1 MADPKEM
8 DQFLRPSEPCGTPKP
23 PLTSSGE
30 GVLRNSHIA
39 AVSTNTAAGTP
50 KRPSNETS
58 DLTPMHVFHDEMKHS
73 PGAQN
78 CPPNSSSNDSISSE
92 LSSPSGT
99 PFRFTGFPAS
109 LPKVKP
115 PKSIQKSQAIPSMTP
130 KNVLQKQ
137 LPRIDDDKLLNV
149 DPPGTIRKRMV
160 FTEHSSDIEEDENE
174 GNSIDSGLEHYKD
187 ACDVSHNTSLSSLS
201 VDVAIRKTPGR
212 VQTRKIDG
220 HMSPTIENENLSSRK
235 NEREGW
241 LSPILS
247 EEKQQ
252 LLKIDDDDENDVCQ
266 DDPVTELHSGCM
278 QPPLRTRLNFNAFTP
293 SSNADVLDRKRQS
306 FDEYDH
312 HDDATPARKVER
324 KNLNG
329 PHLFNPNRKDSFPP
343 VISGPKFAPFQLGVG
358 DKLSPNEENFRK
370 ELDKTQYSPI
380 ASAPDDIE
388 LSDSISGIVDTDTCI
403 PKAKYGGNTPNDS
416 IGTCGNSTQSAQSSA
431 TNKTKKLRPLP
442 DISAFDNGSNATGSM
457 MYNADSG
464 DHGNESGT
472 STQQFCPPTPLRTPA
487 WAHRHGMHRSNSL
500 VSSKVLAAM
509 PPQIIDGFSSLE
521 DSLIEDEKNKSV
533 TFPCSSHSLDE
544 SFSPILEERHFN
556 DGSPKLDV
564 KAALSLPTL
573 RKVQVPIESRR
584 TPASTFKAISIDPSI
599 SDEATT
605 ISFLDDFD
613 NVSKLGSGTFA
624 DVYKARSKEDGHF
637 YAVKRNKRQF
647 RGKKDRER
655 TLVEIHI
662 MQRLQTTSLSEWR
675 DGNVSSKSSYC
686 LYLLFFIR
694 AWQENGHL
702 FSQTELC
709 CIHTCRHLMM
719 NLTMHWNTASQIYPS
734 LNENSLDL
742 SPRTGGHL
750 VPENTI
756 WKICHDVSCGM
767 SHIHSHNIVH
777 HDIKP
782 LNIFFV
788 LHPKLGALCKLGDF
802 GMAGETGTV
811 DDGQEGDP
819 AYMPQELLD
828 CDKKDPSGD
837 VFSLGITLYELATPG
852 YWIAPVDGSKW
863 HEIRSEDHVPE
874 IPNSRSPQ
882 LVKLIKRM
890 ISPFK
895 DKRPTADE
903 ILNDNGF
910 INKAA
915 IQEDKFLANYIND
928 VNNVEKEKESENLKA
943 LARENNRQTPT
954 PLQNRSNMRTPT
966 PGSGPFS

>member
-1 MADPKEM
+1 
-8 DQFLRPSEPCGTPKP
+8 
-23 PLTSSGE
+23 
-30 GVLRNSHIA
+30 
-39 AVSTNTAAGTP
+39 
-50 KRPSNETS
+50 
-58 DLTPMHVFHDEMKHS
+58 
-73 PGAQN
+73 
-78 CPPNSSSNDSISSE
+78 
-92 LSSPSGT
+92 
-99 PFRFTGFPAS
+99 
-109 LPKVKP
+109 
-115 PKSIQKSQAIPSMTP
+115 MTP
-130 KNVLQKQ
+130 NVIQKQ
-137 LPRIDDDKLLNV
+137 LSRIEDEKLLNV
-149 DPPGTIRKRMV
+149 DTLGTVRKRMV
-160 FTEHSSDIEEDENE
+160 FAEHQSVFDNDDDEDE
-174 GNSIDSGLEHYKD
+174 GNSIDSGLDHYKD

-201 VDVAIRKTPGR
+201 VDVGIRKTPGR

-220 HMSPTIENENLSSRK
+220 HMSPTMENEILSNGK
-235 NEREGW
+235 NERVGW

-252 LLKIDDDDENDVCQ
+252 LLEVDDDDENDVCHN
-266 DDPVTELHSGCM
+266 DPVTELNSECM

-293 SSNADVLDRKRQS
+293 NSNADGLDRKRQS

-312 HDDATPARKVER
+312 NDDATPARKVER

-343 VISGPKFAPFQLGVG
+343 VISGPRFAPFQLGVG
-358 DKLSPNEENFRK
+358 DKLSPNEEYFRK
-370 ELDKTQYSPI
+370 ELDKKQYSPI
-380 ASAPDDIE
+380 ASAPEDIE
-388 LSDSISGIVDTDTCI
+388 LSDSISGIVDTDSCV

-416 IGTCGNSTQSAQSSA
+416 IGTCGNSTQSAQSST

-442 DISAFDNGSNATGSM
+442 DISAFDNGSNVTGSM

-464 DHGNESGT
+464 DHGNESGI
-472 STQQFCPPTPLRTPA
+472 SAQQFCPPTPLRTPA
-487 WAHRHGMHRSNSL
+487 WAHRNGLHRSNSL

-509 PPQIIDGFSSLE
+509 PPQVIDGFSSLE

-533 TFPCSSHSLDE
+533 TFPCSSHSIEE
-544 SFSPILEERHFN
+544 SFSPLLEERHFN

-564 KAALSLPTL
+564 KSALSLPML
-573 RKVQVPIESRR
+573 RKVRAPTESRR
-584 TPASTFKAISIDPSI
+584 TPASTFKAITMGPSI
-599 SDEATT
+599 NDETAT

-613 NVSKLGSGTFA
+613 NVTKLGSGTFA

-647 RGKKDRER
+647 RGRKDRER
-655 TLVEIHI
+655 ALVEIHI
-662 MQRLQTTSLSEWR
+662 MQRLQTISLSEWR

-719 NLTMHWNTASQIYPS
+719 NLTTYWNTASQIYPS
-734 LNENSLDL
+734 LDL
-742 SPRTGGHL
+742 SPKAGGHL

-874 IPNSRSPQ
+874 IPNSRSPE
-882 LVKLIKRM
+882 LINLIKRM

-895 DKRPTADE
+895 DKRPTADD
-903 ILNDNGF
+903 ILNDNAF

-915 IQEDKFLANYIND
+915 IQEDKFLASYIND
-928 VNNVEKEKESENLKA
+928 VDKVEKEKETENLKA

-954 PLQNRSNMRTPT
+954 PLQNRSTMRTPT